1 MARWKRLLED
11 HTKEEAKR
19 LEGIYKE
26 CKKNYGLS
34 REKVEEEIM
43 NLDGD
48 SVKEL
53 YLVLEKKYGYKQVS
67 VPKFK

>member
-1 MARWKRLLED
+1 
-11 HTKEEAKR
+11 
-19 LEGIYKE
+19 
-26 CKKNYGLS
+26 
-34 REKVEEEIM
+34 M